1 MYYTYGIG
9 TRKNHKVYLLSE
21 VKIPRVWTTD
31 TNEALVFFSPE
42 EARFVIDKFVVPNC
56 SVAKIPHH
64 T

>member
-31 TNEALVFFSPE
+31 TNEALVFSSPE
-42 EARFVIDKFVVPNC
+42 EARFVIDKFVVPNS
-56 SVAKIPHH
+56 SVAKIPHY